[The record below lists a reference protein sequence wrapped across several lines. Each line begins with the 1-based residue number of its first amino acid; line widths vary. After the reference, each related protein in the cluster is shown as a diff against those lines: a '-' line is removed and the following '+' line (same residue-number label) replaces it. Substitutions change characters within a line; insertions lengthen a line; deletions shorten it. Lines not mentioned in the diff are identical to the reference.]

1 MKTLLRTTTALAA
14 LSSLAACGADNDDMA
29 AQDEGDT
36 VLETE
41 DGTVEPIAEGEVD
54 VNPAEGM
61 TLENTDPE
69 AEEELDLSDQARVTR
84 DEAQLDAQIDT
95 AAEDAADSVVNE
107 ADIGADVYYD
117 EDVVGVVSR
126 YNHDTRE
133 TTVRLTDGREVVVE
147 DDALLISP
155 EGWIV
160 ASGIG
165 DQLTPSVGVDVDG
178 PGAEAGDDG
187 GETDNNP

>member
-14 LSSLAACGADNDDMA
+14 LSILAACGPDNEDMA

-36 VLETE
+36 ILETE

-61 TLENTDPE
+61 TLQDTDPE
-69 AEEELDLSDQARVTR
+69 AEEELDLSDRVRVTQ
-84 DEAQLDAQIDT
+84 DEAQLDAEIDNP
-95 AAEDAADSVVNE
+95 AEETPDSVVNE
-107 ADIGADVYYD
+107 ANIGADVYYE
-117 EDVVGVVSR
+117 EDVVGVISR
-126 YNHDTRE
+126 YNPDTRE
-133 TTVRLTDGREVVVE
+133 TTVRLIDGREVVVE

-178 PGAEAGDDG
+178 PGEEANNGGDG
-187 GETDNNP
+187 TENNP